1 MARRE
6 PIYSAGIAFALAGLA
21 VAVLIYIFLLPNNE
35 GNSSPAP
42 SATNANAQGA
52 ARGATGD
59 SGDAFTLNLSDSQL
73 AAVKV
78 EPVEEREFPVEKEA
92 VGSIDFNE
100 DMETQVFTPYQ
111 GKIIGLFAAV
121 GDDVKKGQT
130 LFTIDSPDLLA
141 AESNLIA
148 AAGVMELTTRN
159 LARLRELY
167 KTLAVSQHDL
177 EQGISDQQTAEGG
190 LRAARDSVRIF
201 GKSDAEID
209 RIVADR
215 MADPTLVVPSPIN
228 GRITARN
235 AAPGLFVQPG
245 NPPPPYIV
253 ADIDTMWML
262 ANVIEIDS
270 PAFRVGQQVKVRLSA
285 FPDRVFDGKITTIG
299 ATVDPNTRRVLVRSE
314 INDPQHELRSGMF
327 GNFVIS
333 IGAPVRSP
341 AVPLA
346 GVVREGDGTQ
356 TVWVT
361 ADRRRF
367 TRRTV
372 KIGQPRDGYRQILE
386 GLQVGE
392 LVATEGAVFLSNMVT
407 IAAGANEDSES
418 SAHQTKLEA
427 ARAEGHPCLWPY
439 PPRDHPV
446 GPPGL
451 HRRRACRLY
460 QAEYRGLS
468 QSGARHS

>member
-1 MARRE
+1 MPRLTTT
-6 PIYSAGIAFALAGLA
+6 IGAGLAITLAGLA
-21 VAVLIYIFLLPNNE
+21 
-35 GNSSPAP
+35 
-42 SATNANAQGA
+42 GA
-52 ARGATGD
+52 ALFYVFLQPADEWSVSSALSTTDAHAQAPAKTAGEDR
-59 SGDAFTLNLSDSQL
+59 GDASSLNLSDSQL
-73 AAVKV
+73 AEVKV

-111 GKIIGLFAAV
+111 GRIISLFAAV

-148 AAGVMELTTRN
+148 AVGVMELTTRN

-177 EQGISDQQTAEGG
+177 EQAISDQQTAEGN
-190 LRAARDSVRIF
+190 LRAGRDAVRIF

-215 MADPTLVVPSPIN
+215 LADPTLVVPSPIN
-228 GRITARN
+228 GRVTVRS
-235 AAPGLFVQPG
+235 AAPGLFVQPA

-262 ANVIEIDS
+262 ANVIENDS
-270 PAFRVGQQVKVRLSA
+270 PAFRLGQAVKVRLSA
-285 FPDRVFDGKITTIG
+285 FPDRMFDGKITTIG
-299 ATVDPNTRRVLVRSE
+299 ASVDPNTRRVLVRSE
-314 INDPQHELRSGMF
+314 IKDPQHELRSGMF
-327 GNFVIS
+327 GNFIIS

-367 TRRTV
+367 TKRAV
-372 KIGQPRDGYRQILE
+372 KIAQPRDGYRQILE

-392 LVATEGAVFLSNMVT
+392 LVATEGAVFLDNMVT
-407 IAAGANEDSES
+407 MAA
-418 SAHQTKLEA
+418 EA
-427 ARAEGHPCLWPY
+427 R
-439 PPRDHPV
+439 
-446 GPPGL
+446 
-451 HRRRACRLY
+451 
-460 QAEYRGLS
+460 
-468 QSGARHS
+468 

>member
-1 MARRE
+1 M
-6 PIYSAGIAFALAGLA
+6 
-21 VAVLIYIFLLPNNE
+21 
-35 GNSSPAP
+35 
-42 SATNANAQGA
+42 
-52 ARGATGD
+52 
-59 SGDAFTLNLSDSQL
+59 SGDAFNLNLSDSQL

-78 EPVEEREFPVEKEA
+78 EPVEEHEFPIEKEA

-111 GKIIGLFAAV
+111 GRILGLFAAV

-177 EQGISDQQTAEGG
+177 EQAISDQQTAEGG

-215 MADPTLVVPSPIN
+215 LADPTLVVPSPIN
-228 GRITARN
+228 GRVTART
-235 AAPGLFVQPG
+235 AAPGLFVQPA

-262 ANVIEIDS
+262 ANVIENDS
-270 PAFRVGQQVKVRLSA
+270 PAFRVGQPVKVRLSA

-299 ATVDPNTRRVLVRSE
+299 AIVDPEYPSRPGALRDQRSAARTPFGHVREFHHQRWCAGPFARCSICRR
-314 INDPQHELRSGMF
+314 
-327 GNFVIS
+327 
-333 IGAPVRSP
+333 GARRRRHANGLGHCRPP
-341 AVPLA
+341 AVHQA
-346 GVVREGDGTQ
+346 DGC
-356 TVWVT
+356 
-361 ADRRRF
+361 DRC
-367 TRRTV
+367 
-372 KIGQPRDGYRQILE
+372 
-386 GLQVGE
+386 
-392 LVATEGAVFLSNMVT
+392 
-407 IAAGANEDSES
+407 AA
-418 SAHQTKLEA
+418 
-427 ARAEGHPCLWPY
+427 
-439 PPRDHPV
+439 
-446 GPPGL
+446 
-451 HRRRACRLY
+451 
-460 QAEYRGLS
+460 
-468 QSGARHS
+468 

>member
-1 MARRE
+1 MA
-6 PIYSAGIAFALAGLA
+6 PAIQKAALATVLAAAMALAAAAYTFRLFDGSSDSGLSA
-21 VAVLIYIFLLPNNE
+21 TSAHAE
-35 GNSSPAP
+35 ASAAGNSAD
-42 SATNANAQGA
+42 AN
-52 ARGATGD
+52 
-59 SGDAFTLNLSDSQL
+59 TLNLTDTQL

-78 EPVEEREFPVEKEA
+78 EPVETREFPVEKEA

-111 GKIIGLFAAV
+111 GKIISLFASI
-121 GDDVKKGQT
+121 GDDVRKGQT

-177 EQGISDQQTAEGG
+177 EQGISDQQTAEGN
-190 LRAARDSVRIF
+190 LRAGRDAVRIF
-201 GKSDAEID
+201 GKTDAEID
-209 RIVADR
+209 QIVADR
-215 MADPTLVVPSPIN
+215 KADPTLVVPSPIE
-228 GRITARN
+228 GRVVQRN

-245 NPPPPYIV
+245 NPPPPYVV
-253 ADIDTMWML
+253 ADVNTMWML
-262 ANVIEIDS
+262 ANVVEIDS
-270 PAFRVGQQVKVRLSA
+270 PAFRLGQQVKVRLSA
-285 FPDRVFDGKITTIG
+285 FPDRVYDGKVTTIG
-299 ATVDPNTRRVLVRSE
+299 AMVDPNTRRVLVRSE

-333 IGAPVRSP
+333 IGVPVGSA
-341 AVPLA
+341 AVPLS

-372 KIGQPRDGYRQILE
+372 RIGDQRDGYRQILE

-392 LVATEGAVFLSNMVT
+392 LVATDGAVFLSNMVT
-407 IAAGANEDSES
+407 IAAGA
-418 SAHQTKLEA
+418 Q
-427 ARAEGHPCLWPY
+427 
-439 PPRDHPV
+439 
-446 GPPGL
+446 
-451 HRRRACRLY
+451 
-460 QAEYRGLS
+460 
-468 QSGARHS
+468 